1 MKKIS
6 IIFYSLYCLGVM
18 SCEQDSLVSLDKGSV
33 IKGLDNLVKTYLG
46 SDKTEKGAES
56 LKGVKGVKGAT
67 GKSDVKN
74 SFVVPEKKPG
84 DDLREDLA
92 KGIETISKNDP
103 KEDLAK
109 GIETISKNDPKEDLA
124 KGIETISK
132 NDPKGI
138 LAKASKEVKGNIPE
152 NDLEEV
158 YTKLEGRIANYRAQ
172 LNNARSQFDPN
183 HHLLHVPFNKV
194 NAKFAALDQQADIY
208 AALQHDV
215 ETVRDLGRVLNRLN
229 LQRELPF
236 SQENSTISENNLAD
250 NLLMLIWQV
259 GYFTR
264 KVIDVH
270 LSNGNL
276 NRIKASND
284 VDKLIK
290 ITDFLKKFIRVRSNA
305 VQTIQEQIRLLVSK
319 NDKSELLEAI
329 KSTIGLNG
337 DVGKEIQ
344 NVSYLI
350 VRLEDNIQLLIN

>member
-1 MKKIS
+1 
-6 IIFYSLYCLGVM
+6 M
-18 SCEQDSLVSLDKGSV
+18 SCEQDSLMSLDKGSV
-33 IKGLDNLVKTYLG
+33 IKGLDNLAKTYLG

-56 LKGVKGVKGAT
+56 LKGLKGLKGAT
-67 GKSDVKN
+67 EESDVKN

-92 KGIETISKNDP
+92 KGVGTISKNDP

-109 GIETISKNDPKEDLA
+109 GVGTISKNDPKEDLA
-124 KGIETISK
+124 KGVGTISK
-132 NDPKGI
+132 NDPKGN
-138 LAKASKEVKGNIPE
+138 LAKTSKEVKGNTPE

-158 YTKLEGRIANYRAQ
+158 YTKLEGSVTSYRAQ

-194 NAKFAALDQQADIY
+194 NARFAALDQQADIY
-208 AALQHDV
+208 AALTHDV
-215 ETVRDLGRVLNRLN
+215 KTIRDLESVLNRLN

-236 SQENSTISENNLAD
+236 SQKNSTISENNLAD

-270 LSNGNL
+270 LSSGNL

-290 ITDFLKKFIRVRSNA
+290 IADFLKKFIRVRSNA
-305 VQTIQEQIRLLVSK
+305 VQVIQEQIRLLVSK
-319 NDKSELLEAI
+319 SDKTELLEAI
-329 KSTIGLNG
+329 KSTVGLN
-337 DVGKEIQ
+337 DNVGAKGIQ
-344 NVSYLI
+344 KVSYLI
-350 VRLEDNIQLLIN
+350 VRLEGDIQLLIN

>member
-18 SCEQDSLVSLDKGSV
+18 SCEQDSSMSLDKGSV
-33 IKGLDNLVKTYLG
+33 IKGLDNLARTYLG

-56 LKGVKGVKGAT
+56 LKGVKGAT
-67 GKSDVKN
+67 EESDVKK

-84 DDLREDLA
+84 DALREDLA
-92 KGIETISKNDP
+92 KGVGTISKNDP

-109 GIETISKNDPKEDLA
+109 T
-124 KGIETISK
+124 
-132 NDPKGI
+132 
-138 LAKASKEVKGNIPE
+138 SKEVKGNTPE

-158 YTKLEGRIANYRAQ
+158 YTKLEGSVTNYRAQ

-194 NAKFAALDQQADIY
+194 NARFAALDQQADIY
-208 AALQHDV
+208 AALTHDV
-215 ETVRDLGRVLNRLN
+215 KTIRDLESVLNRLN

-236 SQENSTISENNLAD
+236 SQKNSTISENNLAD

-270 LSNGNL
+270 LSSGNL

-290 ITDFLKKFIRVRSNA
+290 IDDFLKKFIRVRSNA
-305 VQTIQEQIRLLVSK
+305 VQVIQEQIRLLVSK
-319 NDKSELLEAI
+319 SDKTELLEAI
-329 KSTIGLNG
+329 KSTVGLND
-337 DVGKEIQ
+337 DVGAKGIQ
-344 NVSYLI
+344 KVSYLI
-350 VRLEDNIQLLIN
+350 VRLEGDIQLLIN

>member
-56 LKGVKGVKGAT
+56 LKGVKGAT

-84 DDLREDLA
+84 DDLR
-92 KGIETISKNDP
+92 
-103 KEDLAK
+103 EDLAK